1 MPARKKAV
9 IQMEPLAVSPKEAAK
24 LVGLGVSGIYG
35 AIKAGELPAFEPV
48 INGKRVNRR
57 LIMVAELK
65 QWLTDYQVGYCSED
79 VGAKVVGVEPRYR
92 THDPKTHRGI
102 RKASREERRKDW
114 DKMKAQVQAEL
125 NAQTERQLKGI
136 LR

>member
-24 LVGLGVSGIYG
+24 LVGLGVSGIYD

-57 LIMVAELK
+57 LVLVADLK
-65 QWLTDYQVGYCSED
+65 QWLTEYQAGYCSED
-79 VGAKVVGVEPRYR
+79 VGARVEGVEPRSR
-92 THDPKTHRGI
+92 AHEPTTRSGI
-102 RKASREERRKDW
+102 RKAKREANQKSCRH
-114 DKMKAQVQAEL
+114 
-125 NAQTERQLKGI
+125 LKI
-136 LR
+136 